1 MALEL
6 PEGPRR
12 LADRPSGPEIPGSP
26 QSSPVT
32 NPEPAPEALEQN
44 LAERFWERLRVFGTR
59 RLGDSALGEDLA
71 QEVLRRVTEALRS
84 GRVLNPDALAGFVF
98 QTATHVC
105 LHHYRSRGRE
115 ERALTRMTGMDP
127 GNPGPGPL
135 DALVSEEARTV
146 VHRALGELNP
156 GDRELLR
163 RIYFDEEPSSETAN
177 RLKLTA
183 GALRVRKHRALER
196 LAGLLGEWRL

>member
-1 MALEL
+1 MAHSE
-6 PEGPRR
+6 
-12 LADRPSGPEIPGSP
+12 
-26 QSSPVT
+26 PV
-32 NPEPAPEALEQN
+32 AEALEQN
-44 LAERFWERLRVFGTR
+44 LAHRFWERLRVFGTR

-71 QEVLRRVTEALRS
+71 QEVLRRVTEALRG
-84 GRVLNPDALAGFVF
+84 GRVENPDALAGFVF

-115 ERALTRMTGMDP
+115 ERALERMTGMDP
-127 GNPGPGPL
+127 GRAEPGPL

-156 GDRELLR
+156 GDRDLLR
-163 RIYFDEEPSSETAN
+163 RIYFDEEPSTETAN

>member
-1 MALEL
+1 MTHA
-6 PEGPRR
+6 
-12 LADRPSGPEIPGSP
+12 
-26 QSSPVT
+26 QPVT
-32 NPEPAPEALEQN
+32 EAFERD
-44 LAERFWERLRVFGTR
+44 LAQRFWERLRVFGTR

-84 GRVLNPDALAGFVF
+84 GRVENPAALAGFVF

-127 GNPGPGPL
+127 GNTGPGPL

-156 GDRELLR
+156 GDRDLLR
-163 RIYFDEEPSSETAN
+163 RIYFEEEPSTETAN

-196 LAGLLGEWRL
+196 LAGVLGEWRL